1 MKTEF
6 YFHVDR

>member
-6 YFHVDR
+6 YSNEDA